1 MYMKIHVLFAPCIIS
16 HGILIEFGEKV
27 LCVMKMVA
35 AFALSSL
42 GEYRQVRQ
50 IIEQDTLLKLQRCHT
65 LSKKEWCA
73 ILFLMRICYNRFRKI
88 SLILI

>member
-1 MYMKIHVLFAPCIIS
+1 
-16 HGILIEFGEKV
+16 
-27 LCVMKMVA
+27 MKMAA